1 MTSHASAAT
10 AGASPAITLRLT
22 LVLAAACGLI
32 VANLYYAQPL
42 IALIAHDLAMP
53 EAAASLI
60 VTLSQLGY
68 VLGLV
73 LLVPLGDLIEN
84 RRLVTSVL
92 CVTAV
97 ALLAAALAP
106 ASLAMLAAVLLIG
119 ATSVVAQMLV
129 PFAAHLAP
137 EASRGKVVGHV
148 MSGLLLGI
156 LLARPVASLVADHA
170 GWRAMFFASAAA
182 MAALALALTRL
193 LPQCRPIAAI
203 GYGTLLASLWE
214 VLRDIPL
221 LRRRAAYQAALFG
234 IFSLFWTAVPL
245 LLASPRFGFSQSGI
259 AGFALAGAAGAFAAP
274 IAGRIADR
282 GWTRAGTGL
291 AMLASPRR

>member
-1 MTSHASAAT
+1 MTSQDPAAT
-10 AGASPAITLRLT
+10 AETPPAITARLT
-22 LVLAAACGLI
+22 LVLAASCGLI

-53 EAAASLI
+53 EATASLI
-60 VTLSQLGY
+60 VTLTQLGY

-84 RRLVTSVL
+84 RRLVALVL
-92 CVTAV
+92 CVTAA

-106 ASLAMLAAVLLIG
+106 ASAAMLGAVLLIG

-129 PFAAHLAP
+129 PFAAQLAP
-137 EASRGKVVGHV
+137 DATRGRVVGNV

-156 LLARPVASLVADHA
+156 LLARPIASLVADHA

-182 MAALALALTRL
+182 MALLALALTRA
-193 LPQCRPIAAI
+193 LPQRRPMAAI

-214 VLRDIPL
+214 VLRDTKL
-221 LRRRAAYQAALFG
+221 LRRPAVYQAALFG
-234 IFSLFWTAVPL
+234 
-245 LLASPRFGFSQSGI
+245 
-259 AGFALAGAAGAFAAP
+259 
-274 IAGRIADR
+274 
-282 GWTRAGTGL
+282 
-291 AMLASPRR
+291 